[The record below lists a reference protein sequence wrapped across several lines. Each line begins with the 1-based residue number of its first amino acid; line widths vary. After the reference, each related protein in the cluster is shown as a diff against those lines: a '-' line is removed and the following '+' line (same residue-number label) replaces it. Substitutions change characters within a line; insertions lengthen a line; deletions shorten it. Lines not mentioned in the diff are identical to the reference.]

1 MTNVNEFH
9 FFFCSL
15 DQLEPFHWIDF
26 VFAFHDMDALIRAD
40 KKDMFRID
48 IQSIVNTYGQIPL
61 TKLFVKPIEKVV
73 FNICGVRFKSSELMV
88 KRMIDRVC

>member
-1 MTNVNEFH
+1 
-9 FFFCSL
+9 
-15 DQLEPFHWIDF
+15 
-26 VFAFHDMDALIRAD
+26 MDALIRAD

-73 FNICGVRFKSSELMV
+73 FYVGRVRFKSSELMMKDMLV
-88 KRMIDRVC
+88 RVC